1 MFGKLLI
8 FGAPSGSGKSTIINS
23 LMPRAELHLAF
34 SVSATSRP
42 PRGEE
47 RHGVEYFF
55 LSPEEFRQR
64 IDAGDFLEYEEVYH
78 NRFYGTLREQVEH
91 QLEAGQNV
99 VLDLDVN
106 GGLRVKQI
114 YGDRAMS
121 LFIQPPS
128 IEALRQ
134 RLIARATDA
143 PEVIEERIARAEY
156 ELSQA
161 PHYDRIIINDDLEQ
175 AKAEAYETVKSFLN
189 I

>member
-1 MFGKLLI
+1 
-8 FGAPSGSGKSTIINS
+8 
-23 LMPRAELHLAF
+23 
-34 SVSATSRP
+34 
-42 PRGEE
+42 
-47 RHGVEYFF
+47 
-55 LSPEEFRQR
+55 
-64 IDAGDFLEYEEVYH
+64 
-78 NRFYGTLREQVEH
+78 LREQVER

-114 YGDRAMS
+114 YGNRAMS

-175 AKAEAYETVKSFLN
+175 AKAEAYETVKAFLN
-189 I
+189 K